1 MSGKGD
7 KRRPAAVDFQ
17 TYSANWEAVFAKPDR
32 TTCKHRMKVMFTDTL
47 TGACRW
53 RCYRCG
59 AALAI
64 EG

>member
-1 MSGKGD
+1 MAGKGD
-7 KRRPAAVDFQ
+7 KRRPAAVDFK
-17 TYSANWEAVFAKPDR
+17 TYSSNWDAVFHPR
-32 TTCKHRMKVMFTDTL
+32 PENCKHSMKVMFTDTL

-59 AALAI
+59 AVLLI